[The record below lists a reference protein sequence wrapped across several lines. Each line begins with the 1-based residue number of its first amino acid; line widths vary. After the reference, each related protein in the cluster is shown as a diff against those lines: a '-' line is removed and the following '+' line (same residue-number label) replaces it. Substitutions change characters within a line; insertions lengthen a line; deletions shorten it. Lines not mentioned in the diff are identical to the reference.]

1 MIAWPKAASKTS
13 PDQYICQS
21 ISSAADECLKYL
33 YENLM
38 IYDEINIGSL
48 GFPPDMMVALNDNAN
63 DTNHDKSSNSH
74 ENTSSSSSTSTSR
87 FLTDGLENGI
97 IGPTVDLAL
106 QTRSYPWNQNVP
118 KDIFME
124 YVLNFANVN
133 EARNNWRP
141 LITDALKPLVETLLE
156 SKEQLSVEDVV
167 MTLNHYLW
175 TAFSN
180 TCTTNDEHEI
190 VFQSKQTPL
199 IYDPMSVLMFG
210 YASCTGISILF
221 VDALRALGIPA
232 RIAGTPAW
240 YGDPE
245 QGNHS
250 WVEVYVSDGD
260 CNADQESSSSLY
272 DCSASS
278 WRITEALPAAG
289 FVGSLS
295 DPCQY
300 WFCSKERYVDASN
313 GAGDD
318 GYTGTRVYAAKL
330 DKEQQMHF
338 PMAWDVENTG
348 VPGID
353 VTDYMRSL
361 CAEC

>member
-1 MIAWPKAASKTS
+1 MIVWPAAATTTS
-13 PDQYICQS
+13 RKSSDEYICQS
-21 ISSAADECLKYL
+21 MSSAEDECLKYL
-33 YENLM
+33 YNNLM
-38 IYDEINIGSL
+38 IYDEINVGSL
-48 GFPPDMMVALNDNAN
+48 GFPPDMLLNDNTKNAN
-63 DTNHDKSSNSH
+63 NNKSNTNDND
-74 ENTSSSSSTSTSR
+74 SSSSTNDPSSNTSR

-97 IGPTVDLAL
+97 IGPTVKLAL
-106 QTRSYPWNQNVP
+106 QTRFYPWNQNVP

-175 TAFSN
+175 TAFSK
-180 TCTTNDEHEI
+180 TNDEI
-190 VFQSKQTPL
+190 VFKSGQTPL

-221 VDALRALGIPA
+221 VDALRVLGIPA

-260 CNADQESSSSLY
+260 CSHDKESSSY
-272 DCSASS
+272 DCGLSL

-289 FVGSLS
+289 FVGTLS

-300 WFCSKERYVDASN
+300 WFCSKERYVGASS
-313 GAGDD
+313 GGGGD
-318 GYTGTRVYAAKL
+318 YTGTRVYAAKL